1 MFALEVV
8 GINAVTFIAS
18 AVDVSKGVKCGVE
31 LVLVDVEL

>member
-31 LVLVDVEL
+31 SVLVDVEL